1 MTLRAIRTTT
11 ALCTALLLTAPLTA
25 CQQPPLARG
34 FIPRHEKPAPVDRE
48 IATLLDRHHVTETV
62 TTDLNTYLDLPHRIE
77 VTTRSCAG
85 EGSGYDPDTRRIEL
99 CYDDLTEDRRLFEQ
113 AGDTPTDDPVTAV
126 ARETLYHEA
135 GHALIDTLGLPA
147 PDDRAEEDAADRFA
161 QLMLLR
167 DGRPEGEQALLTAAR
182 AYDLAAAAHPEPDP
196 EDEHA
201 PDPARAESHRC
212 ATYGA
217 APAHH
222 PTLATPP
229 RAPCPHT
236 WTTTRTTW
244 LQHLAP
250 VLRS

>member
-1 MTLRAIRTTT
+1 MTLRAIHATA
-11 ALCTALLLTAPLTA
+11 ALCAALLLTAPLTS
-25 CQQPPLARG
+25 CQ
-34 FIPRHEKPAPVDRE
+34 HPAPAKGFTLRREEPAPADRE
-48 IATLLDRHHVTETV
+48 IATLLDRHRITQTV
-62 TTDLNTYLDLPHRIE
+62 TADLNTYLDLPHRIE
-77 VTTRSCAG
+77 VATRSCAG
-85 EGSGYDPDTRRIEL
+85 GGSGYDPGTRRIEL
-99 CYDDLTEDRRLFEQ
+99 CYDDLTEDHELFER
-113 AGDTPTDDPVTAV
+113 AGDTPADDPVAAV

-167 DGRPEGEQALLTAAR
+167 DGRPEGERTLLAAAR

-217 APAHH
+217 APARH
-222 PTLATPP
+222 PTLATP
-229 RAPCPHT
+229 
-236 WTTTRTTW
+236 
-244 LQHLAP
+244 
-250 VLRS
+250 

>member
-1 MTLRAIRTTT
+1 MTLRAIHAT
-11 ALCTALLLTAPLTA
+11 ATLCAALLLTAPLTS
-25 CQQPPLARG
+25 CQ
-34 FIPRHEKPAPVDRE
+34 HPAPAKGFALRREEPAPADRE
-48 IATLLDRHHVTETV
+48 IATLLDRHRITQTV
-62 TTDLNTYLDLPHRIE
+62 TADLNTYLDLPHRIE
-77 VTTRSCAG
+77 VATRSCAG
-85 EGSGYDPDTRRIEL
+85 GGSGYDPGTRRIEL
-99 CYDDLTEDRRLFEQ
+99 CYDDLTEDHELFER
-113 AGDTPTDDPVTAV
+113 AGDTPADDPVAAV

-167 DGRPEGEQALLTAAR
+167 DGRPEGERTLLAAAR

-217 APAHH
+217 APARH

-229 RAPCPHT
+229 RTPCPHT
-236 WTTTRTTW
+236 WTTTRAAW
-244 LQHLAP
+244 LQDLAP
-250 VLRS
+250 VLRT

>member
-1 MTLRAIRTTT
+1 MTLRAIHAT
-11 ALCTALLLTAPLTA
+11 ATLCAALLLTAPLTS
-25 CQQPPLARG
+25 CQ
-34 FIPRHEKPAPVDRE
+34 HPAPAKGFTLRREEPAPADRE
-48 IATLLDRHHVTETV
+48 IATLLDRHRITQTV
-62 TTDLNTYLDLPHRIE
+62 TADLNTYLDLPHRIE
-77 VTTRSCAG
+77 VATRSCAG
-85 EGSGYDPDTRRIEL
+85 GGSGYDPGTRRIEL
-99 CYDDLTEDRRLFEQ
+99 CYDDLTEDHELFER
-113 AGDTPTDDPVTAV
+113 AGDTPADDPVAAV

-167 DGRPEGEQALLTAAR
+167 DGRPEGERTLLAAAR

-217 APAHH
+217 APARH

-229 RAPCPHT
+229 RTPCPHT
-236 WTTTRTTW
+236 WTTTRAAW
-244 LQHLAP
+244 LQDLAP
-250 VLRS
+250 VLRT

>member
-1 MTLRAIRTTT
+1 MTLRAIHATA
-11 ALCTALLLTAPLTA
+11 ALCAALLLTAPLTS
-25 CQQPPLARG
+25 CQ
-34 FIPRHEKPAPVDRE
+34 HPAPAKGFTLRREEPAPADRE
-48 IATLLDRHHVTETV
+48 IATLLDRHRITQTV
-62 TTDLNTYLDLPHRIE
+62 TADLNTYLDLPHRIE
-77 VTTRSCAG
+77 VATRSCAG
-85 EGSGYDPDTRRIEL
+85 GGSGYDPGTRRIEL
-99 CYDDLTEDRRLFEQ
+99 CYDDLTEDHELFER
-113 AGDTPTDDPVTAV
+113 AGDTPADDPVAAV

-167 DGRPEGEQALLTAAR
+167 DGRPEGERTLLAAAR

-217 APAHH
+217 A
-222 PTLATPP
+222 
-229 RAPCPHT
+229 
-236 WTTTRTTW
+236 W
-244 LQHLAP
+244 LQDLAP
-250 VLRS
+250 VLRT